1 MKVLGHHR
9 LYGDHRFNAA
19 FPSLCRLAD
28 GRLLLAFRRG
38 RDSRS
43 MHGIHGLDL
52 GTFVTHLD
60 PRSHLA
66 LMYLDAEGQ
75 PQSEPHIATVCPE
88 AADQDPNL
96 LALDNGTILLSS
108 FAWNPMCAGDLALP
122 GFGVRGPEGVGRLH
136 AYWFALWG
144 VSTRLSSNLGA
155 HFSTPQYLPEGFPS
169 TVPGRASHGGAIRGR
184 MATHEDYIWM
194 ATYGAR
200 DEHSPALTP
209 QLYVSLDGGQSF
221 NYRSTI
227 ASAPEGRYLYAEPS
241 LYRAKSGRL
250 WCFLR
255 TFREDDATMLC
266 WSDDDGMTWS
276 DPVVTAIIGH
286 PLDPIPLSDG
296 RVLLV
301 YGYRHAPYGIRAR
314 LWDGQSSDLA
324 AEELVLRNDGR
335 SSDLGYPWGVQLDN
349 GTVLVSY
356 YFSDE
361 TGLRS
366 IEATRL
372 SL

>member
-28 GRLLLAFRRG
+28 GRVLLAFRRG
-38 RDSRS
+38 RDSRA

-52 GTFVTHLD
+52 GAFVTHLD

-66 LMYLDAEGQ
+66 LMYLDADGV
-75 PQSEPHIATVCPE
+75 PQTEPHIAAICPE

-96 LALDNGTILLSS
+96 LALDNGTVLLSS
-108 FAWNPMCAGDLALP
+108 FTWNPMCAGDLALP

-144 VSTRLSSNLGA
+144 VNTRVSTNSGVD
-155 HFSTPQYLPEGFPS
+155 FSPPHYLPPGAPS
-169 TVPGRASHGGAIRGR
+169 SVPGRASHGGAIRGR
-184 MATHEDYIWM
+184 MVAHDGCIWM

-200 DEHSPALTP
+200 DEHSPALVP
-209 QLYVSLDGGQSF
+209 QLYVSLDQGQSF
-221 NYRSTI
+221 RYRSTI
-227 ASAPEGRYLYAEPS
+227 ASASEGGYLYAEPS
-241 LYRAKSGRL
+241 LHRAKSGRL

-266 WSDDDGMTWS
+266 WSDDDGVTWS
-276 DPVVTAIIGH
+276 DPALTAIIGH
-286 PLDPIPLSDG
+286 PLDPIPLTDG

-301 YGYRHAPYGIRAR
+301 YGYRHAPYGLRAR
-314 LWDGQSSDLA
+314 VWDGQSPDLE
-324 AEELVLRNDGR
+324 AEEVILRDDGR
-335 SSDLGYPWGVQLDN
+335 SSDLGYPWGVQLAD
-349 GTVLVSY
+349 GTVLISY

-361 TGLRS
+361 SGLRS